1 MPAGV
6 SWPKYISFFVA
17 AMASMAAGAQTVHV
31 YYKPL
36 VDLEVY
42 VEKEIEKRHLDLKPE
57 EVIPHDLLPG
67 LSSPLAK

>member
-6 SWPKYISFFVA
+6 SWTKYLTFFVA

-36 VDLEVY
+36 KDIEVY
-42 VEKEIEKRHLDLKPE
+42 VEKEIEKRHLNLKPE
-57 EVIPHDLLPG
+57 DVLPK
-67 LSSPLAK
+67 S